1 MRISLRGVGVQE
13 KVSSGDGRNDAFQ
26 NTDESFQ
33 ISKDRTRRCYP
44 YAGSYEEVKARP
56 GQLSVGGRG

>member
-1 MRISLRGVGVQE
+1 MQE